1 MPRAGPSRSQ
11 RQFSQIQ
18 AQTQTQ
24 NPVQTQRYSRSQRRV
39 EDEDEEEEIPLD
51 DDEDEPGTNE
61 TGADL
66 KKRATD
72 LVRLALF
79 QEQRRMPLR
88 RDEIS
93 KKVMGSQRS
102 AFKDVFNEAQSILR
116 NTFGMELV
124 ELPTRAATHDASAG
138 QDRSQ
143 DKAGTQNGENAGERQ
158 KVTGLKKKAVS
169 QGSKTYILRSILDP
183 ALIER
188 AALTNKRIFEVEA
201 ADAPDDVA
209 SAEPGTRTYGSLIA
223 WNSADQ
229 LAALG
234 ILYVILAL
242 ILVSGKVIS
251 DMDLRLLLRRLRLR
265 PPTQIALPAHTPH
278 RTLTFDAYLTQL
290 QRQGYLDRT
299 RIGAGGA
306 AQKRRRGGVGAMQAG
321 SGGGEGDDVVWEW
334 RWGPRAA
341 AEIGEAAVA
350 RFVAEFM
357 AERASRG
364 GAGGGGGP
372 GRGAG
377 GGAGSDEGSDE
388 EVGGRRARA
397 HREEAQKRLAALLKG
412 VEHAAG
418 GELADA
424 TV

>member
-1 MPRAGPSRSQ
+1 MPRWGPLRSQ
-11 RQFSQIQ
+11 RQFSQTQ
-18 AQTQTQ
+18 AQTQNPTQ
-24 NPVQTQRYSRSQRRV
+24 SQRYGRSQRRV
-39 EDEDEEEEIPLD
+39 EDEDEDEEIPLD
-51 DDEDEPGTNE
+51 DDDGDGEPGANE
-61 TGADL
+61 TGTDL

-93 KKVMGSQRS
+93 KKVMGSQRG
-102 AFKDVFNEAQSILR
+102 AFKAVFNEAQSILR

-124 ELPTRAATHDASAG
+124 ELPTRAATHDAAAG

-169 QGSKTYILRSILDP
+169 QGSKTYILRSTLDP

-209 SAEPGTRTYGSLIA
+209 DAEPGTRTYGSLIA

-251 DMDLRLLLRRLRLR
+251 DMDLRLLLRRLRFR

-299 RIGAGGA
+299 RIGASGA
-306 AQKRRRGGVGAMQAG
+306 AQKRRRGGVGATQAG
-321 SGGGEGDDVVWEW
+321 GAGGEENDVVWEW

-364 GAGGGGGP
+364 GAGAGGGP
-372 GRGAG
+372 GRGTE

-388 EVGGRRARA
+388 EVGGRRART

-418 GELADA
+418 GELAGA